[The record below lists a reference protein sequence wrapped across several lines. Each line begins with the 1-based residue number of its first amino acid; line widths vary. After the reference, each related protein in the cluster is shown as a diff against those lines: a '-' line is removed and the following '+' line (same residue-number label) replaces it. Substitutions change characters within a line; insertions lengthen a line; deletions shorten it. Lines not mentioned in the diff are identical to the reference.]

1 MSCVSI
7 VRCESYEPSLVEK
20 AVREACISAGMPD
33 VQDKTI
39 LLKPNILS
47 DSKEELGITTHSQ
60 VVRSVIRFLKEQG
73 AKRILIGDSPGLH
86 TPNFRPRASG
96 IWKVIQEEEVEW
108 ADFTDHPTTYT
119 IPYSR
124 NKKLPLPSL
133 LEEVDLLFSLPKMKT
148 HQLMYATGAIKNL
161 FGLVPNL
168 HKSPCHLSFPTREQ
182 FASLM
187 VGIATVAKASFALMD
202 GVIAMEGPGPANGL
216 SLPIGL
222 ILASKDLVALD
233 YAQAE
238 IMGYNPID
246 VPIVAEG
253 LKRGLGKA
261 PSEYPNLKAHDLV
274 KTDYKRIDVQK
285 KTRFFHALILPFFAG
300 PFVRWRVK
308 RQRKAPLFL
317 EEACILCKKCIQIC
331 PVDALQVEKKHVVI
345 DENRCIRCY
354 CCHEVCPASAILVDE
369 EIPS

>member
-1 MSCVSI
+1 MSRVSI
-7 VRCESYEPSLVEK
+7 VRCESYEPSLVDE
-20 AVREACISAGMPD
+20 AVREACISVGMPS
-33 VQDKTI
+33 VEGKTV

-60 VVRSVIRFLKEQG
+60 IVRSVIRLLKAEG
-73 AKRILIGDSPGLH
+73 AKQILVGDSPGLH

-96 IWKVIQEEEVEW
+96 IWKVIQDEGVQW
-108 ADFTDHPTTYT
+108 ADFTDHPTTHP
-119 IPYSR
+119 IPYAR
-124 NKKLPLPSL
+124 GKKLPLPSL
-133 LEEVDLLFSLPKMKT
+133 LSEVDLLFSLPKLKT
-148 HQLMYATGAIKNL
+148 HQLMYATGAVKNL

-168 HKSPCHLSFPTREQ
+168 YKSPCHVSFPTREQ

-202 GVIAMEGPGPANGL
+202 GVIAMEGPGPANG
-216 SLPIGL
+216 SSRPVGL

-238 IMGYNPID
+238 IMGYNPFD

-261 PSEYPNLKAHDLV
+261 PSEYPNLDVTDLIIA
-274 KTDYKRIDVQK
+274 DYKRIDVQK
-285 KTRFFHALILPFFAG
+285 KTRFFQALILPFFAG
-300 PFVRWRVK
+300 PFVRWKVK
-308 RQRKAPLFL
+308 RQRSAPVFL
-317 EEACILCKKCIQIC
+317 EDPCILCKKCIQIC
-331 PVDALQVEKKHVVI
+331 PVNALVVEEKHIAI
-345 DENRCIRCY
+345 DENLCIRCY

-369 EIPS
+369 EIAL